1 MSTRCTL
8 GPQFAP
14 AFHRPFLRYLEGEQG
29 GGDNG
34 NDGGEQRTDKSPD
47 SNSPLFPANTA
58 REDMTPDQQIAYDR
72 WKGRKWEERAKAFGD
87 WTPDKIKALEKER
100 DDLRNRGLSDAD
112 KALEDAREEGRNEVR
127 TVLNRERAKSAL
139 DKALVGRVP
148 NASALL
154 DLDITKFVVNGNVD
168 TDAVKAWVEDHSE
181 ESAGGGKRPNPDT
194 GQGRR
199 GSGNQETA
207 KTVSAGRDLFAERH
221 KKKTTTTTS

>member
-14 AFHRPFLRYLEGEQG
+14 AFHRPFLRYIEGEQG

-34 NDGGEQRTDKSPD
+34 TGGAGGTNGAEQQPA
-47 SNSPLFPANTA
+47 FPANTPVK
-58 REDMTPDQQIAYDR
+58 DMKPEEQAAY
-72 WKGRKWEERAKAFGD
+72 WQHQSRKHEGRAKAFGD
-87 WTPDKIKALEKER
+87 LTPDQVKALQTENANLK
-100 DDLRNRGLSDAD
+100 NATQTDAD
-112 KALEDAREEGRNEVR
+112 KAIEAAREEGRNEVR
-127 TVLNRERAKSAL
+127 AVLNRERAKTAL
-139 DKALVGRVP
+139 DRALVGRVP
-148 NASALL
+148 DASALL
-154 DLDITKFVVNGNVD
+154 DLDITKFVVNGKVD